1 MSALDKL
8 LAEHRVVVVVFHT
21 PGSDLDAAAVRE
33 ARAGA
38 TAAGSGYLAVD
49 VTKEGAVADLAAEY
63 EVLEA
68 PTVLVIVRSGE
79 AVSRFDDIVDRTT
92 VAQAADERTPV
103 SEAAVEPQELALR
116 SARKDGREIVRLRY
130 VEERTTFL
138 VECEVYPLGGLRV
151 EPLRPGP
158 YRFGTRD
165 EADTFIR
172 ETITILEYLG
182 CDVT

>member
-1 MSALDKL
+1 M
-8 LAEHRVVVVVFHT
+8 
-21 PGSDLDAAAVRE
+21 
-33 ARAGA
+33 
-38 TAAGSGYLAVD
+38 
-49 VTKEGAVADLAAEY
+49 
-63 EVLEA
+63 
-68 PTVLVIVRSGE
+68 
-79 AVSRFDDIVDRTT
+79 
-92 VAQAADERTPV
+92 

-130 VEERTTFL
+130 VEEPTGFL
-138 VECEVYPLGGLRV
+138 VECEVYPAGGLRV

-158 YRFGTRD
+158 YRFATRD

>member
-1 MSALDKL
+1 M
-8 LAEHRVVVVVFHT
+8 
-21 PGSDLDAAAVRE
+21 
-33 ARAGA
+33 
-38 TAAGSGYLAVD
+38 
-49 VTKEGAVADLAAEY
+49 
-63 EVLEA
+63 
-68 PTVLVIVRSGE
+68 
-79 AVSRFDDIVDRTT
+79 
-92 VAQAADERTPV
+92 

-116 SARKDGREIVRLRY
+116 SARKDGRELVRMHY
-130 VEERTTFL
+130 VEEANAFL
-138 VECEVYPLGGLRV
+138 VECEVYPVDGLRV